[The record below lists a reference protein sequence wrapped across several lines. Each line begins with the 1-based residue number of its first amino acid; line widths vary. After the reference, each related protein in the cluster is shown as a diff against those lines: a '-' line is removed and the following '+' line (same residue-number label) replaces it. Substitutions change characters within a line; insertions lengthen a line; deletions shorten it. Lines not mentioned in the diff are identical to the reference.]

1 MDKSHA
7 IGCLLQISNSSTL
20 QGGFNLFADATLF
33 GITFWAESFLCRV
46 TKKIIQTVK
55 WVMTSFHLPIKNTTS
70 KGVLSSFC
78 KNDLHHTYQSFI
90 LSDSLSSLKGGLLFF
105 SFLRK
110 QNHVNCY
117 AIGINIKVFPIK
129 NLR

>member
-55 WVMTSFHLPIKNTTS
+55 WVMTSFHLPIKKHNFERRVI
-70 KGVLSSFC
+70 KFLQEWLAPYLPKFYIVRFIVVIEGRAFVLLIFEKTKSC
-78 KNDLHHTYQSFI
+78 
-90 LSDSLSSLKGGLLFF
+90 
-105 SFLRK
+105 
-110 QNHVNCY
+110 
-117 AIGINIKVFPIK
+117 
-129 NLR
+129 